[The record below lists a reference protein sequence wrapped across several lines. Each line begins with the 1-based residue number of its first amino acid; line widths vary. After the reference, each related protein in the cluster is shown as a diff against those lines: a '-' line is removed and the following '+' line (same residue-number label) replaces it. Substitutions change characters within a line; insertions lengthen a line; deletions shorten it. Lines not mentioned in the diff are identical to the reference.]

1 MTFGNI
7 SRRKLLGT
15 TAAGAATLSF
25 AATSGHAAAALPSGE
40 CGHGESHARIGKS
53 LAEYVGRSD
62 VSDMNK
68 NMALRTTS
76 CPGCNTHLA
85 PAA

>member
-15 TAAGAATLSF
+15 IAASAATLSF
-25 AATSGHAAAALPSGE
+25 ATTSGQAAAALPTSE

-53 LAEYVGRSD
+53 LPEYVGRSD
-62 VSDMNK
+62 VFDMSK

>member
-1 MTFGNI
+1 
-7 SRRKLLGT
+7 
-15 TAAGAATLSF
+15 
-25 AATSGHAAAALPSGE
+25 SGHATAALPFGE
-40 CGHGESHARIGKS
+40 CGRGESHARIGKS
-53 LAEYVGRSD
+53 LAEYVGRND
-62 VSDMNK
+62 VSDMSK